1 MKVEKGIREKQS
13 KMRIYSKI
21 GKYPEE
27 NYLLFYIRKGP
38 KKEVRRAHDRWKKIG
53 SHPQYRDQCWEDSP
67 GTSHIRIHLTK
78 NEKALKG
85 HQDEAAWDI
94 GSALECSITLHFCG
108 SSAFP
113 SQRNPQDMLEFFSL
127 LFPLF
132 VFFVGFVLLCCV
144 WFFVSALW
152 GEGLS

>member
-53 SHPQYRDQCWEDSP
+53 SHPQYRDQC
-67 GTSHIRIHLTK
+67 
-78 NEKALKG
+78 
-85 HQDEAAWDI
+85 
-94 GSALECSITLHFCG
+94 
-108 SSAFP
+108 
-113 SQRNPQDMLEFFSL
+113 
-127 LFPLF
+127 
-132 VFFVGFVLLCCV
+132 
-144 WFFVSALW
+144 
-152 GEGLS
+152 